1 MSLLY
6 HDTIKIPVEA
16 QGGAVTI
23 GNFDGVHRGHRA
35 IMKQVR
41 ELADR
46 IGGPAIVFTFDP
58 PPACLLRPSEA
69 PEALT
74 SMERRAQLLRQFGID
89 HVIVYPTTLDLLQLE
104 PEEFFAAII
113 VKSLHAKAIAEGENF
128 RFGKRRRGD
137 VALLKQL
144 CDQKGIEFSLLQLE
158 QENGDWIS
166 STRIRLE
173 IEAGNMKAANQLLVE
188 PYRISGIVAQ
198 GDQRGRTIGFPTAN
212 LQAIPMLCPPVGVY
226 AARVAKFEA
235 AQPGGNASDSS
246 AVLGNAD
253 PVGLPVALH
262 IGPNPTFGVSGLKVE
277 AHIVGFHG
285 DLYGA
290 SLDIEI
296 LDRLRDVH
304 RFASKEELVAQLTID
319 VEKTKAVVASIKL
332 P

>member
-6 HDTIKIPVEA
+6 QDTMKIPVEA
-16 QGGAVTI
+16 HGGAVTI

-46 IGGPAIVFTFDP
+46 IGGPAVVFTFDP
-58 PPACLLRPSEA
+58 PPARLLRPNEA

-74 SMERRAQLLRQFGID
+74 SMDRRAQLLHQFGID
-89 HVIVYPTTLDLLQLE
+89 HVIVYPTTLELLQLE

-113 VKSLHAKAIAEGENF
+113 VDSLKAKAIAEGENF

-144 CDQKGIEFSLLQLE
+144 CDDNGIEFSLLKLE
-158 QENGDWIS
+158 KENGDWIS
-166 STRIRLE
+166 STRIRSE
-173 IEAGNMKAANQLLVE
+173 IEAGNLKAANQLLVE
-188 PYRISGIVAQ
+188 PYRISGIVSH
-198 GDQRGRTIGFPTAN
+198 GEQRGRTIGFPTAN
-212 LQAIPMLCPPVGVY
+212 LQAIPMLCPPIGVY
-226 AARVAKFEA
+226 AARVAKLEVA
-235 AQPGGNASDSS
+235 NTSDNASNS
-246 AVLGNAD
+246 AAAD
-253 PVGLPVALH
+253 CMNPVGLPVALH
-262 IGPNPTFGVSGLKVE
+262 IGPNPTFGVAGVKVE
-277 AHIVGFHG
+277 AHIIGFQG

-290 SLDIEI
+290 SLHIEI

-304 RFASKEELVAQLTID
+304 RFATKEELVARLTID
-319 VEKTKAVVASIKL
+319 VEKTKEVVASIKL

>member
-1 MSLLY
+1 MSPLD
-6 HDTIKIPVEA
+6 HDTVKIPVEA
-16 QGGAVTI
+16 HGGAVTI

-35 IMKQVR
+35 IMTQIR
-41 ELADR
+41 GLADR
-46 IGGPAIVFTFDP
+46 IGGPAVVFTFDP
-58 PPACLLRPSEA
+58 PPARLLRPNEA

-74 SMERRAQLLRQFGID
+74 SLERRAELLHQFGID
-89 HVIVYPTTLDLLQLE
+89 HVIVYPTTLELLQLE
-104 PEEFFAAII
+104 PEEFFATII
-113 VKSLHAKAIAEGENF
+113 VNSLKAKAIAEGENF

-144 CDQKGIEFSLLQLE
+144 CDEKGIEFSLLKLE

-166 STRIRLE
+166 STRIRSE
-173 IEAGNMKAANQLLVE
+173 IEAGNLKAANQLLVE
-188 PYRISGIVAQ
+188 PYRISGIVSQ
-198 GDQRGRTIGFPTAN
+198 GDRRGRTIGFPTAN
-212 LQAIPMLCPPVGVY
+212 LQAIPMLCPPIGVY
-226 AARVAKFEA
+226 AARVAKLKIA
-235 AQPGGNASDSS
+235 NTSGNASDFA
-246 AVLGNAD
+246 AVGCVS

-262 IGPNPTFGVSGLKVE
+262 IGPNPTFGVAGLKVE

-304 RFASKEELVAQLTID
+304 RFASKEELVAQLAID
-319 VEKTKAVVASIKL
+319 VEKAKAAVASMIL

>member
-74 SMERRAQLLRQFGID
+74 SMERRAQLLHQFGID

-137 VALLKQL
+137 VTLLKQL

-173 IEAGNMKAANQLLVE
+173 IEAGNVKAANQLLVE

-235 AQPGGNASDSS
+235 AQPGGNASDAA
-246 AVLGNAD
+246 AVGNAD
-253 PVGLPVALH
+253 PVGMPVALH
-262 IGPNPTFGVSGLKVE
+262 IGPNPTFGVPGLKVE

>member
-6 HDTIKIPVEA
+6 HDTMKIPVEA

-46 IGGPAIVFTFDP
+46 SGGPAIVFTFDP
-58 PPACLLRPSEA
+58 PPARLLRPSEA

-74 SMERRAQLLRQFGID
+74 SMERRAQLLHQFGID
-89 HVIVYPTTLDLLQLE
+89 HVIVYPTTLELLQLE
-104 PEEFFAAII
+104 PEEFFAKII
-113 VKSLHAKAIAEGENF
+113 VKSLNAKAIAEGENF

-144 CDQKGIEFSLLQLE
+144 CDEKGIEFSLLQLE
-158 QENGDWIS
+158 QENGDCIS

-173 IEAGNMKAANQLLVE
+173 IESGNMKAANQLLVE

-198 GDQRGRTIGFPTAN
+198 GDRRGRTIGFPTAN
-212 LQAIPMLCPPVGVY
+212 LRAIPMLCPPVGVY
-226 AARVAKFEA
+226 AARVAKLEA
-235 AQPGGNASDSS
+235 AQLGGNASDA
-246 AVLGNAD
+246 AVVGNAD
-253 PVGLPVALH
+253 PVGMPVALH
-262 IGPNPTFGVSGLKVE
+262 IGPSPTFGVAGLKVE

-304 RFASKEELVAQLTID
+304 RFGSKEELVAQLTID
-319 VEKTKAVVASIKL
+319 VEKTKAVVASVKL